1 MKKQLLSY
9 TLALCMM
16 ITMLPVSAL
25 AAQAEPESETSAA
38 CTLDETCEA
47 ETHLEGCPFFAVPPE
62 TDLVETDTPEACT
75 QDENCTADTHLEGC
89 PQLESELD
97 ETDDEE
103 TRFEFL
109 DEDVRGTDAGVT
121 PEASDLIITNGVC
134 KGLSNAYYSTLTD
147 EQKQNVHLVIPESV
161 TEISDHAFSASTG
174 LGNRVKLVT
183 LQFPENCKVTKIG
196 TQAFYQQSSLT
207 GDLILPD
214 SIETINNNAFG
225 GCGFNGTLK
234 LPDNEKYTKV
244 NDQLFD
250 QTKITSLEGI
260 PSNIISLG
268 KKAFGA
274 TNLSGDIVIPRTIKS
289 LDSAFQETKITS
301 MTVPAEV
308 EKISP
313 YIVRNCKN
321 IMWVKIDTPLNAD
334 AMLTSGTLFDSTDN
348 EGLTIILKDHASYDY
363 AYSKVSSS
371 RRKYLS
377 YPITVSLE
385 GYDAS
390 YSRQVL
396 YNRPLNW
403 KPDDNGLTYSVDE
416 TFKLP
421 ELPNA
426 PEGYVGKWRFSASDT
441 NGITETSTVT
451 GDKISP
457 AFTPEP
463 PTITYS
469 DGIDKVYD
477 GTPSIA
483 SVTVSHPKFS
493 SLSDAQE
500 GSVVAYY
507 FWGWYTINDG
517 ITWDTALSGW
527 DKNTYDVGGYRSEF
541 DTVCVVEIQCYNII
555 RDPADNKLK
564 TKLYNTQRYDIPV
577 NIHKGTPAVTPQ
589 YSQDPIP
596 LSGSLP
602 EITAESNV
610 PGTISWDAD
619 QTLVPGSAIYNWTFT
634 PEDNGDDSEGSAN
647 PIKNYEIVTGSAPL
661 LVYDPEKVPEAP
673 TTGEIVESI
682 LPELP
687 ENQEPTPEQQQ
698 DILGAKQL
706 AESAADTDAIPEETR
721 DALNEALAKL
731 PQVDVHTDV
740 KVENQ
745 AVLLENMTGEHA
757 QALINAPDNTNAKY
771 EIVLSAQ
778 EKNPTAEEAAAMEAV
793 LNGAT
798 LSDGQ
803 QLTVKETLTIGETT
817 TERELSE
824 LRRPVTLVFD
834 VPTALAGSSAKNRT
848 FYVVRV
854 HTDETGAARAETL
867 RDEDGNP
874 ETVTVH
880 SDKFS
885 YYALAYKDTG
895 SNPKPGSGS
904 HSTGTSRYTVS
915 VDAGKH
921 GDVLVS
927 PKTAAKGATVTITVQ
942 PDEGYALDTLAVTDE
957 KDNTIQLKEQES
969 GTYTFVMPAAKVTV
983 AAAFK
988 ELAETETSESL
999 PFEDI
1004 PTDAWYADAV
1014 RHVFDKGLMT
1024 GTDST
1029 HFQPNAVITRGMIV
1043 AMLWRMED
1051 QPEAS
1056 RVAAFSDVAENA
1068 YYADAVAWAD
1078 EIGLVKGYAN
1088 GTFGASDPITRE
1100 QLAAILYRYAVYKGI
1115 DVSNAC
1121 ELSEFADASITSGY
1135 ARTALCWA
1143 VDRKLISGTGENT
1156 LTPTGHA
1163 TRAQAAAII
1172 MRFENSL

>member
-47 ETHLEGCPFFAVPPE
+47 ETHLDGCPFFAVPPE

-274 TNLSGDIVIPRTIKS
+274 TNLSGDIVIPDTVTS
-289 LDSAFQETKITS
+289 LDSAFSGTKIETLI
-301 MTVPAEV
+301 VPSSITY
-308 EKISP
+308 ISP
-313 YIVRNCKN
+313 YFISDCLQLK
-321 IMWVKIDTPLNAD
+321 WVKLNFDFDENITRPSGQFMGSGSYADELNVIVKDRTSYNYIYPLTFSSCKKR
-334 AMLTSGTLFDSTDN
+334 LT
-348 EGLTIILKDHASYDY
+348 
-363 AYSKVSSS
+363 
-371 RRKYLS
+371 
-377 YPITVSLE
+377 YPLTVSLE

-421 ELPNA
+421 EIPNA

-457 AFTPEP
+457 AFTLAP

-477 GTPSIA
+477 GTPSIV
-483 SVTVSHPKFS
+483 SVNLEHPLYSPRS
-493 SLSDAQE
+493 SAKNGD
-500 GSVVAYY
+500 VVIRYD
-507 FWGWYTINDG
+507 WGWATIG
-517 ITWDTALSGW
+517 TTWDNPNSGW
-527 DKNTYDVGGYRSEF
+527 DKNTYDVGGVRFPTVDVIACRVMIRAFTVRDGKVTNADEF
-541 DTVCVVEIQCYNII
+541 FRMT
-555 RDPADNKLK
+555 
-564 TKLYNTQRYDIPV
+564 YDFPV
-577 NIHKGTPAVTPQ
+577 KMRKGTPVVTPQ

-596 LSGSLP
+596 LNGSLP

-673 TTGEIVESI
+673 TTGDIVESI

-778 EKNPTAEEAAAMEAV
+778 EKNPTAEEVAAMEAV

-834 VPTALAGSSAKNRT
+834 VPAALAGSSAKNRT

-874 ETVTVH
+874 ETVTVL

-895 SNPKPGSGS
+895 SNPKPSSGS

-957 KDNTIQLKEQES
+957 KDNTIQLKEQER

-983 AAAFK
+983 EAAFK
-988 ELAETETSESL
+988 ELAETETSKSL

-1056 RVAAFSDVAENA
+1056 RVAAFSDVAESA

-1163 TRAQAAAII
+1163 TRAHAAAII
-1172 MRFENSL
+1172 MRFKNSL